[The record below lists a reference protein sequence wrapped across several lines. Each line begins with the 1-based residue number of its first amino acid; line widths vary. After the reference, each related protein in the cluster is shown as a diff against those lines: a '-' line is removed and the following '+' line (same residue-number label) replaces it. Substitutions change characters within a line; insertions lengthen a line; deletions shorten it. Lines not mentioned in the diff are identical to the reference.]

1 MFVLL
6 QLTSENEAL
15 GPPLKA
21 KIIGF
26 RAPFLYGDHTTG
38 CHLIIFIETHN
49 PDAKRAFAYLPIS
62 AIWNSTKQILWNLR
76 FSQQEIVG
84 D

>member
-15 GPPLKA
+15 GPPLEA

-26 RAPFLYGDHTTG
+26 RAPFLYGDHATG
-38 CHLIIFIETHN
+38 CHLIYFYRDT
-49 PDAKRAFAYLPIS
+49 
-62 AIWNSTKQILWNLR
+62 
-76 FSQQEIVG
+76 
-84 D
+84 